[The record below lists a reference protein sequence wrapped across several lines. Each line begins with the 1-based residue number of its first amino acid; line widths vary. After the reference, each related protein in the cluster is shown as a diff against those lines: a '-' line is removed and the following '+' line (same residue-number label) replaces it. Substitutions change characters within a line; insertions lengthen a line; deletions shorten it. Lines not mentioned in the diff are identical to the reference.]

1 MKQLWGEMTTLFI
14 LLNSPHSITTTLSPR
29 TFFFFQKLEEANFEW
44 WSIESFKMAPIVA
57 REEKPYS
64 QWQMLKQ
71 QLSYIHIT
79 NLFSC

>member
-14 LLNSPHSITTTLSPR
+14 LLNSTHSITATLSPR
-29 TFFFFQKLEEANFEW
+29 TFFFSQKLEEANFEW
-44 WSIESFKMAPIVA
+44 WSIESFKMASIMA
-57 REEKPYS
+57 HEKKPYS

-71 QLSYIHIT
+71 QLSHMT

>member
-14 LLNSPHSITTTLSPR
+14 LLNSTHSITATLSPPP
-29 TFFFFQKLEEANFEW
+29 FFFQKLEEANFEW

-71 QLSYIHIT
+71 QLSYIT

>member
-29 TFFFFQKLEEANFEW
+29 TFFFFFQKLEEANFEW

-71 QLSYIHIT
+71 QLSYIT